1 MRNLI
6 VTTAVLLL
14 ALGIAVAQQ
23 PAATDTSSQTA
34 ANAEQKSIRGCVGGS
49 EGNFTLL
56 DESGITYKL
65 QGLADDKLKEHV
77 GHTVEISGSVSSGA
91 ASSTTGA
98 GAEQTLM
105 ISDIRMIS
113 EKCDVKTTEPSGA
126 AAGAAPSD
134 QGAQQPPASSTDM
147 SASAQGST
155 TTDTTTQAQPGTT
168 SDMSQQQAGSQPVSP
183 DTSAQAGAEAGVTA
197 QQPATEPA
205 IPPAQEQQ
213 PPVAEEQ
220 QPAQQEAPPA
230 AAAESGQQ
238 ESETAAGQL
247 PQTASPLPLLAVL
260 GLGSLA
266 AGLVSRRKK

>member
-1 MRNLI
+1 MRKLI

-34 ANAEQKSIRGCVGGS
+34 QQKSIRGCLGGS
-49 EGNFTLL
+49 EGSFTLL

-105 ISDIRMIS
+105 VSDIRMIS

-126 AAGAAPSD
+126 AAGA
-134 QGAQQPPASSTDM
+134 QPPASSADM

-155 TTDTTTQAQPGTT
+155 TTQSQPGTT

-183 DTSAQAGAEAGVTA
+183 DTTA

-205 IPPAQEQQ
+205 VPPAQEQQ
-213 PPVAEEQ
+213 PSVAQEQ
-220 QPAQQEAPPA
+220 QPAQSEAPPA

-238 ESETAAGQL
+238 ETETAAGQL
-247 PQTASPLPLLAVL
+247 PQTASPLPLFAVL